1 MLEDKNGA
9 IPVDYCQI
17 CGGEIY
23 DHEEVC
29 ESCRERNRVKSRRY
43 HQDTV
48 EAVMEEVD
56 YFAKRYLSDDLCNSL
71 WNTLCEKFR
80 TEDE

>member
-1 MLEDKNGA
+1 MLEDRNAA
-9 IPVDYCQI
+9 IPVDYCPR

-29 ESCRERNRVKSRRY
+29 EYCRERSRSKARRY
-43 HQDTV
+43 DQYTV

-56 YFAKRYLSDDLCNSL
+56 YFAKLYLSEDMCTTL
-71 WNTLCEKFR
+71 WNNLCDKFR
-80 TEDE
+80 AEEE